1 MRIINVLAAVI
12 AVSLAGGAAVA
23 GEKTDA
29 PKGKKICQVVQ
40 PAIGRIPERRVCTV
54 KAEGGAVA
62 VKGKASDASGAAA
75 SGGRD

>member
-12 AVSLAGGAAVA
+12 AVSLAGGVAVA
-23 GEKTDA
+23 GQKSDA
-29 PKGKKICQVVQ
+29 PKGKKVCQVVQ

-54 KAEGGAVA
+54 KAEGEAVA
-62 VKGKASDASGAAA
+62 VKDKASDTQGAAA